1 MGFWND
7 DCNTVINVYN
17 KKTALN
23 VMLYNYF
30 AFTYGKISIPSYI
43 SNYVSDDDIR
53 ILFTQN
59 NIDLK
64 KQGKII
70 DLFKSR
76 SSNQELTLLEDE
88 ENLSD
93 DNTSLQEQ
101 LKEVFKH
108 NNPCSSLEGLNY
120 CLTLLY
126 DSGKIS
132 YSTAQKLLKDITNIC
147 ALDFVLGAKN
157 RNMLNLNIVAKNEEK
172 EYRLSPLISDVDLF
186 SREIGIIPLDK
197 SNTKN
202 DYKNSLLRLKK
213 AVKIYE
219 FESEFDKAL
228 EFYFNN
234 ICSNRL
240 VKIINQV
247 SRDASISFT
256 DEEIYN
262 MKKEYTR
269 NRRDIFEYLNYDD
282 NI

>member
-1 MGFWND
+1 MGFWD
-7 DCNTVINVYN
+7 DNCKTIINVYN

-30 AFTYGKISIPSYI
+30 AFIYGKISVPSYI
-43 SNYVSDDDIR
+43 SNHVSDDDIR

-59 NIDLK
+59 EIDFK
-64 KQGKII
+64 KQGKVI

-76 SSNQELTLLEDE
+76 SSNQELTLFEDDE
-88 ENLSD
+88 IDDEN
-93 DNTSLQEQ
+93 TELQVQ

-157 RNMLNLNIVAKNEEK
+157 RNMLNLNIVSKNEEK

-186 SREIGIIPLDK
+186 SREMGIIPLDK

-234 ICSNRL
+234 ICTNRL
-240 VKIINQV
+240 EKIINQV

-269 NRRDIFEYLNYDD
+269 NRKDIFEYLNYED